1 MDDDNKNEK
10 IEVDKD
16 FLKKVLNQVDGLTKR
31 VNNIEAIIETEKEV
45 KKLNI
50 DQPKA
55 VVITKPDIDIEV
67 YFMENL
73 PFSQVELMGGNF
85 QAEIEMILA
94 KYKVRTLNLKFN
106 RRIR

>member
-1 MDDDNKNEK
+1 MPDDNKNEK

-31 VNNIEAIIETEKEV
+31 VNNIEAMMETEKEV

-55 VVITKPDIDIEV
+55 VVITKPDIDVEV

-73 PFSQVELMGGNF
+73 PFSQVERLGADF
-85 QAEIEMILA
+85 QSEIEMIIA
-94 KYKVRTLNLKFN
+94 KYRIRTLNLKFN

>member
-1 MDDDNKNEK
+1 MNDDNKSEK

-16 FLKKVLNQVDGLTKR
+16 FLKKVLNQVDGLTIR
-31 VNNIEAIIETEKEV
+31 VKNIEAMMETEKEV
-45 KKLNI
+45 KALNI
-50 DQPKA
+50 EKSKA

-73 PFSQVELMGGNF
+73 PFSQVELMGANF